1 MEITLRKCKNT
12 YFNEIKKDCAEI
24 INKKTEKVVGYV
36 IFNFTKRKEK
46 FIDLEIPLAKEI
58 IA

>member
-24 INKKTEKVVGYV
+24 INKKQRKLLVMLYL
-36 IFNFTKRKEK
+36 ILQKEK
-46 FIDLEIPLAKEI
+46 RNL
-58 IA
+58 